1 MAGSPGDGD
10 LTVQVLLF
18 IGGVG
23 VLYFGAEWLVRGAGR
38 LASRF
43 GVSPMVVGLTVVSLG
58 TSAPELFV
66 SVLSAL
72 RGQGDLAIANVMGS
86 NLANIGL
93 ILGIS
98 ALIRPLAVSGR
109 VIRREVW
116 VMLGVTAL
124 LYPVILDL
132 HLSRI
137 EGVLLLGV
145 LVAYL
150 FFILRTVRWEKPK
163 DLGEFEQFAKNADL
177 FARGPVRDLALVALG
192 GAGLMLGAQA
202 IVSAALEI
210 ADIFSIPPLVIGVT
224 ALALGTSLPELATSA
239 VAAYRGEADIAVGN
253 IIGSNVFNI
262 AAVLGTTAV
271 IAPIDIS
278 GRVLDVEF
286 PAVLL
291 MTLLLIPIVR
301 SQQAIS
307 RAEGAV
313 LVLAYFG
320 MGYWVIH

>member
-1 MAGSPGDGD
+1 MAGSAGDRS
-10 LTVQVLLF
+10 LSVQILLF

-43 GVSPMVVGLTVVSLG
+43 GVSPMVVGLTVVALG

-66 SVLSAL
+66 SVLAAL

-98 ALIRPLAVSGR
+98 ALIRPMAVSGR

-116 VMLGVTAL
+116 VMLGVTIL
-124 LYPVILDL
+124 LFPVILDL

-137 EGVLLLGV
+137 EGAGLLGV

-150 FFILRTVRWEKPK
+150 FFILRTVKWGDRQNLE
-163 DLGEFEQFAKNADL
+163 EFEQFTKEADL
-177 FARGPVRDLALVALG
+177 TAQGPMRCIALVVLG
-192 GAGLMLGAQA
+192 GAGLVLGAHA
-202 IVSAALEI
+202 IVTAALEI

-224 ALALGTSLPELATSA
+224 ALALGTSLPELATSV

-278 GRVLDVEF
+278 ARVLDVEF

-291 MTLLLIPIVR
+291 MTVLLIPIVR
-301 SQQAIS
+301 SRQAIS
-307 RAEGAV
+307 RFEGAV
-313 LVLAYFG
+313 LLAAYFG
-320 MGYWVIH
+320 LGFWVIH